1 MTSTKLPLILLA
13 EDDLK
18 TSNLLTVYLE
28 REGYQTIAAYDGQQ
42 AIDQHR
48 RRNPDFVVLDVMLP
62 LKDGWEVCREIRRNS
77 EVPVLFLTARDDE
90 TDRLLGLGLG
100 ADDYVLKPFS
110 PREVVA
116 RIKGILRRTRAA
128 HSGEPQADLLSH
140 GVLMLDTTK
149 RRVSIDGQSLELTPI
164 EYTLLVTL
172 MSSPGR
178 VFQRDEIIAR
188 LYPHG
193 ELVVDRVVDVHVGKL
208 RQKLEAD
215 PAEPKYIITVRG
227 TGYRFAD
234 RYSESGS

>member
-1 MTSTKLPLILLA
+1 MTATKLPLILLA

-48 RRNPDFVVLDVMLP
+48 RRCPDFVVLDVMLP
-62 LKDGWEVCREIRRNS
+62 LKDGWEVCREIRQHS

-116 RIKGILRRTRAA
+116 RIKGILRRTRAVNVYDSA
-128 HSGEPQADLLSH
+128 SDVLTH
-140 GVLMLDTTK
+140 GALILDATK
-149 RRVSIDGQSLELTPI
+149 RRVSLDGESVELTPI
-164 EYTLLVTL
+164 EYTLLLTL
-172 MSSPGR
+172 MSTPGR
-178 VFQRDEIIAR
+178 VFQRDEIISR

-208 RQKLEAD
+208 RQKIEVD
-215 PAEPKYIITVRG
+215 PADPKYIITVRG

-234 RYSESGS
+234 RHSELGS

>member
-1 MTSTKLPLILLA
+1 MTATKLPLILLA

-28 REGYQTIAAYDGQQ
+28 REGYRTIAAYDGQQ

-48 RRNPDFVVLDVMLP
+48 MRNPDFVVLDVMLP
-62 LKDGWEVCREIRRNS
+62 HKDGWEVCREIRQHS

-90 TDRLLGLGLG
+90 SDRLLGLGLG

-116 RIKGILRRTRAA
+116 RIKGILRRIRAVNIHDA
-128 HSGEPQADLLSH
+128 ASDVLTH
-140 GVLMLDTTK
+140 GALVLDATK
-149 RRVSIDGQSLELTPI
+149 RRVSLDGESVELTPI
-164 EYTLLVTL
+164 EYTLLLTL
-172 MSSPGR
+172 MSTPGR

-208 RQKLEAD
+208 RQKIEVD
-215 PAEPKYIITVRG
+215 PADPKYIITVRG

-234 RYSESGS
+234 RQSEFGS

>member
-1 MTSTKLPLILLA
+1 MKSTKSPLILLA

-42 AIDQHR
+42 AIDQYR
-48 RRNPDFVVLDVMLP
+48 MRSPDFVVLDVMLP
-62 LKDGWEVCREIRRNS
+62 QKDGWEVCREIRRNS

-128 HSGEPQADLLSH
+128 RSSNRQTELLSH
-140 GVLMLDTTK
+140 GQLMLDTTK
-149 RRVSIDGQSLELTPI
+149 RRVSLDGQSLELTRI
-164 EYTLLVTL
+164 EYTLLMTL

-178 VFQRDEIIAR
+178 VFQRDEIISQ
-188 LYPHG
+188 LYPNG
-193 ELVVDRVVDVHVGKL
+193 ELVVDRVVDVHIGKL
-208 RQKLEAD
+208 RQKIEID
-215 PAEPKYIITVRG
+215 PTEPKYIITVRG
-227 TGYRFAD
+227 IGYRFAD
-234 RYSESGS
+234 QNSESGS

>member
-1 MTSTKLPLILLA
+1 MTATNMPLILLA

-48 RRNPDFVVLDVMLP
+48 RRSPDFVVLDVMLP
-62 LKDGWEVCREIRRNS
+62 LKDGWEVCREIRQHS

-116 RIKGILRRTRAA
+116 RIKGILRRTRVATIPA
-128 HSGEPQADLLSH
+128 NSSEILSH
-140 GVLMLDTTK
+140 GALVLDIAK
-149 RRVSIDGQSLELTPI
+149 RRVSLHGASVELTPI
-164 EYTLLVTL
+164 EYTLLLTL
-172 MSSPGR
+172 MSTPGR

-188 LYPHG
+188 LYPRG

-208 RQKLEAD
+208 RQKIEVN
-215 PAEPKYIITVRG
+215 PAEPKFIITIRG